1 MCGAAVVGS
10 HYQWGIDMTWAA
22 LFLAAA
28 LLSAGAPRRLAR
40 AGLDPSVA
48 ATMRDSAG
56 PVDPL
61 AVASTLDVFAAC
73 LSSGMAVASA
83 AAATAPSAPQP
94 LAAVLARAAELLA
107 LGADAATAWSSV
119 GTSSD
124 RHVEALTRLARR
136 SAASGA
142 ALAQGVADL
151 ADQSRQDAGDAASA
165 AGERASVLV
174 AGPLGLCYLPAFLC
188 LGVVPVVMGLA
199 RDVLDMGV
207 L

>member
-1 MCGAAVVGS
+1 VVGS
-10 HYQWGIDMTWAA
+10 HYQWGIDMIWAA
-22 LFLAAA
+22 VFLAAA
-28 LLSAGAPRRLAR
+28 LLSAGAPRRVARR

-48 ATMRDSAG
+48 ATVRDSAE
-56 PVDPL
+56 PADPL

-94 LAAVLARAAELLA
+94 LAAVLGRAAELLA

-119 GTSSD
+119 GPSSD

-142 ALAQGVADL
+142 ALARGVADL

-165 AGERASVLV
+165 AGERASVLI

>member
-1 MCGAAVVGS
+1 MS
-10 HYQWGIDMTWAA
+10 WAA
-22 LFLAAA
+22 ILLATA
-28 LLSAGAPRRLAR
+28 LLSSGTRLRVAHR
-40 AGLDPSVA
+40 AGLGPPVA
-48 ATMRDSAG
+48 APVHVCV

-61 AVASTLDVFAAC
+61 AVASALDVFAAC

-83 AAATAPSAPQP
+83 AAATAPSAPRP
-94 LAAVLARAAELLA
+94 LAAALGRAAELLA
-107 LGADAATAWSSV
+107 LGADAATAWASV
-119 GTSSD
+119 GQVSD

-142 ALAQGVADL
+142 ALAQGVSEL
-151 ADQSRQDAGDAASA
+151 ADQSRQDAGDAGRA
-165 AGERASVLV
+165 AGERASVLI

-207 L
+207 M

>member
-1 MCGAAVVGS
+1 
-10 HYQWGIDMTWAA
+10 MTWAA
-22 LFLAAA
+22 VLLAAA
-28 LLSAGAPRRLAR
+28 LLNSGTRPPIAQR
-40 AGLDPSVA
+40 AGLGPPGA
-48 ATMRDSAG
+48 APARAAD

-61 AVASTLDVFAAC
+61 AVASALDVFAAC

-83 AAATAPSAPQP
+83 AAATAPSAPRP
-94 LAAVLARAAELLA
+94 LAAALGRAAELLA
-107 LGADAATAWSSV
+107 LGADAATAWASV
-119 GTSSD
+119 GQASD

-142 ALAQGVADL
+142 ALAQGVSEL
-151 ADQSRQDAGDAASA
+151 ADQSRQDAGDTARA
-165 AGERASVLV
+165 AGERASVLI

-207 L
+207 M

>member
-1 MCGAAVVGS
+1 MIWAAV
-10 HYQWGIDMTWAA
+10 
-22 LFLAAA
+22 LLAIA
-28 LLSAGAPRRLAR
+28 LLGSGDRLRVARR
-40 AGLDPSVA
+40 AGLGSSGAAPLHTSVEA
-48 ATMRDSAG
+48 
-56 PVDPL
+56 VDPL
-61 AVASTLDVFAAC
+61 AVASALDVFAAC

-94 LAAVLARAAELLA
+94 LARVLARASELLA
-107 LGADAATAWSSV
+107 LGADAPTAWSVV
-119 GTSSD
+119 GPSSD

-151 ADQSRQDAGDAASA
+151 ADQSRQDAADTARA
-165 AGERASVLV
+165 AGERASVLI